1 MLRDP
6 RSLMNFSSQP
16 PHPDADAP
24 HELEFTSQAASWMNL
39 ILEKDPALPFSEARC
54 ERRSQGSRQRRDLTL
69 FGRDGG
75 VRVTGEVKLPYQK
88 DGGTPYHSAVVRD
101 ARIKARRAGAR
112 FFFTW
117 NVNECVL
124 WDAES
129 DGEGPGAGQ
138 SYQSWQVATV
148 TKPSHLTLPATQD
161 AIKQWLGLFLHQLGR
176 IVRGHAQVGFK
187 APDERFIDALESA
200 LSLPIRLTF
209 EELTARHAQ
218 PRQRAE
224 LERWLR
230 DEQGWTLSADPDHI
244 RETLERAAQFAGY
257 ALINKLVFYEA
268 LLKRYGAQLHKL
280 TAPAHLNTG
289 DALRLH
295 LEGFFAD
302 ARRVTEDY
310 ETVFGADHTAVGNRI
325 PFYADA
331 AVPYWRTLIEQIHEF
346 DFSKLD
352 YEIIGGIFERLI
364 APEERHKYGQF
375 YTRAEVV
382 DLINSFCIR
391 DGAETVLDPAC
402 GGGTFLVRAYARKR
416 ELQPGRGHDRL
427 LAELYGVD
435 VSHFAT
441 HLTTVNLATRDL
453 IQAENYPRVARADFF
468 DVRAHQRFLRLP
480 QRVQSKGL
488 GKIQQ
493 RDIEIPPLDAVIG
506 NPPYVRQEDIKSDK
520 PKRGGQPLPSTKEF
534 YRQLVKREN
543 GAELSGRSDLHC
555 YFWPH
560 AATFLKPDGW
570 LCLLTSS
577 QWLDVEYGF
586 RLQGWMLARFKIV
599 AVFESLD
606 EPWFV
611 GARVAT
617 AATVLQRCDDAR
629 ERADNVVRF
638 VQLRRPIGEILAH
651 DGTTAGA
658 VRAADAFRDEI
669 LSLADNAGN
678 ARYRVRRVRQGEL
691 LADGIRLGQ
700 LMRKAGAADEGDN
713 EREVVMQ
720 SECRHYPV
728 SSFPRKRES
737 NASPPRR
744 LDSGIRAGMTVD
756 GDHSHFRTTEREP
769 PDSTLIAGAYYG
781 GKWGIHLRAPDLWFK
796 WLDRFRDR
804 LAPLGEIAEV
814 RRGITSGKD
823 EFFFPRDASAD
834 GLDEISDPVTFER
847 EFGVPRQQ
855 VESGAVRLVRCG
867 EGRGE
872 IRPIEARY
880 LEPEAHSLMEVKG
893 YTVQPRDCARLI
905 LLVGESRQAL
915 QGTCALKYIEWG
927 EANGW
932 HQGATCTA
940 RANAERGWY
949 DLTGHERATALWP
962 KERQYRHIAPANP
975 MRLIANCR
983 LYEIYPSGERDDVD
997 LWGGILNSSWTLLS
1011 SLQYGRPVGNE
1022 GNWSTMVVDA
1032 NLMLV
1037 PDPGTA
1043 SPQSIWRVTQAF
1055 QTLKQRP
1062 ALQFLPEQR
1071 LRQMAYRKGGREA
1084 GLADLSDQCELDMED
1099 RRELDDAVLGLLGV
1113 VNPRERLELRQRLY
1127 AWLREFFEHAR
1138 QKEEKAIAN
1147 KNKAKRKSAAT
1158 PDEIAAQ
1165 VLADIRDRFG
1175 HLLRPYAEFVDLT
1188 RPYDTFDLP
1197 VQGTAEV
1204 HHDLFNHQSGGVRF
1218 LRGRKQL
1225 ALVPAR
1231 SLEQAALVAL
1241 VATHGARGLV
1251 RAPLAADE
1259 CARLHRRYQAF
1270 LDDRAGRVRQL
1281 VEERTS
1287 DPELQERVIRAV
1299 LARMTGDLHSD

>member
-1 MLRDP
+1 
-6 RSLMNFSSQP
+6 MNSGSQA
-16 PHPDADAP
+16 PHPDADTP

-54 ERRSQGSRQRRDLTL
+54 ERRSQGSQQRRDLTL
-69 FGRDGG
+69 LGRDGG
-75 VRVTGEVKLPYQK
+75 VLVTGEVKLPYQK
-88 DGGTPYHSAVVRD
+88 DGGTPYHRTVVRD
-101 ARIKARRAGAR
+101 ARAKAQRAGAR

-129 DGEGPGAGQ
+129 GGDRPDAGQ
-138 SYQSWQVATV
+138 SYQSWPVATV

-161 AIKQWLGLFLHQLGR
+161 AIKQWLGLFLHALGR

-224 LERWLR
+224 LERWMR
-230 DEQGWTLSADPDHI
+230 DEQGWTLGADPDHV

-257 ALINKLVFYEA
+257 ALVNKLVFYEA

-280 TAPAHLNTG
+280 TAPAHLETG

-325 PFYADA
+325 PFYADS

-352 YEIIGGIFERLI
+352 YEVIGSIFERLI
-364 APEERHKYGQF
+364 SPEERHKYGQF

-382 DLINSFCIR
+382 DLMNSFCIR

-441 HLTTVNLATRDL
+441 HLTTINLATRDL

-506 NPPYVRQEDIKSDK
+506 NPPYVRQEDIQSDK
-520 PKRGGQPLPSTKEF
+520 PKSGGQPSPGTKEF
-534 YRQLVKREN
+534 YRQRVKQES
-543 GAELSGRSDLHC
+543 GADLSGRSDLHC

-586 RLQGWMLARFKIV
+586 RLQSWMLARFKIV

-617 AATVLQRCDDAR
+617 TATLLQRCDDSQ
-629 ERADNVVRF
+629 ERADNFARF

-658 VRAADAFRDEI
+658 VRVADAFRDEI
-669 LSLADNAGN
+669 LNLTENAGN
-678 ARYRVRRVRQGEL
+678 ERYRVRRVRQGEL
-691 LADGIRLGQ
+691 LAEGIRLGQ

-713 EREVVMQ
+713 E
-720 SECRHYPV
+720 P
-728 SSFPRKRES
+728 
-737 NASPPRR
+737 
-744 LDSGIRAGMTVD
+744 
-756 GDHSHFRTTEREP
+756 EP
-769 PDSTLIAGAYYG
+769 PDSTLTAGAYYG
-781 GKWGIHLRAPDLWFK
+781 GKWGIHLRAPDLWFE

-834 GLDEISDPVTFER
+834 GLGEISDPVTFEQA
-847 EFGVPRQQ
+847 FGVPRPQ
-855 VESGAVRLVRCG
+855 VESGAVKLVRCG

-880 LEPEAHSLMEVKG
+880 LEPEVHSLMEVKG
-893 YTVQPRDCARLI
+893 YTVRPRDCARLI
-905 LLVGESRQAL
+905 LLVGEPRQAL
-915 QGTCALKYIEWG
+915 QGTYALKYIEWG

-932 HQGATCTA
+932 HQGSTCAA

-949 DLTGHERATALWP
+949 DLTGHARGAMFWP
-962 KERQYRHIAPANP
+962 MAQQYKHAIARNDHD
-975 MRLIANCR
+975 LIANHN
-983 LYEIYPSGERDDVD
+983 LFDVSD
-997 LWGGILNSSWTLLS
+997 HEGDHDCLAGVLNSSVVVLS
-1011 SLQYGRPVGNE
+1011 KFLFGRPVGVE
-1022 GNWSTMVVDA
+1022 GNLKTEVVDVKM
-1032 NLMLV
+1032 MLV
-1037 PDPGTA
+1037 PNPRTGDISA
-1043 SPQSIWRVTQAF
+1043 RRRVALAF
-1055 QTLKQRP
+1055 QALKQRP
-1062 ALQFLPEQR
+1062 TLQFLPEQR
-1071 LRQMAYRKGGREA
+1071 LRQMAYRKNGREA
-1084 GLADLSDQCELDMED
+1084 ALAELSDQCELDMAD
-1099 RRELDDAVLGLLGV
+1099 RRELDDAVLELLGV
-1113 VNPRERLELRQRLY
+1113 ANPRERLELRQCLY
-1127 AWLREFFEHAR
+1127 AYLREFFEHAR

-1147 KNKAKRKSAAT
+1147 KNKAKRRSAAT

-1204 HHDLFNHQSGGVRF
+1204 HHDLFSDQGGVRF
-1218 LRGRKQL
+1218 MRGRKQI

-1231 SLEQAALVAL
+1231 SLEQATLVAL
-1241 VATHGARGLV
+1241 VATRGARGLV
-1251 RAPLAADE
+1251 RAPLAADD

-1270 LDDRAGRVRQL
+1270 LDDRAQRIRQL
-1281 VEERTS
+1281 VEERTG

-1299 LARMTGDLHSD
+1299 LARMTGDPDSG

>member
-1 MLRDP
+1 MTSP
-6 RSLMNFSSQP
+6 AT
-16 PHPDADAP
+16 HPDTDAP
-24 HELEFTSQAASWMNL
+24 HELEFTGQAASWMNL

-54 ERRSQGSRQRRDLTL
+54 ERRSQGSQQRRDLTL
-69 FGRDGG
+69 LGRDGG

-129 DGEGPGAGQ
+129 DGDGPGAGQ
-138 SYQSWQVATV
+138 CYQSWQVATV

-176 IVRGHAQVGFK
+176 IVRGHAHVGFK

-200 LSLPIRLTF
+200 LSLPIRLAF
-209 EELTARHAQ
+209 EELTARHAN

-224 LERWLR
+224 LERWMR

-257 ALINKLVFYEA
+257 ALVNKLVFYEA

-280 TAPAHLNTG
+280 TAPAHLDTG

-310 ETVFGADHTAVGNRI
+310 ETVFGADHTAVGHRI

-331 AVPYWRTLIEQIHEF
+331 AVPYWRTLIEQIHDF

-441 HLTTVNLATRDL
+441 HLTTINLATRDL

-493 RDIEIPPLDAVIG
+493 RDIDIPPLDAVIG

-520 PKRGGQPLPSTKEF
+520 PKRGGQPLPGTKEF
-534 YRQLVKREN
+534 YRQLVKRES

-617 AATVLQRCDDAR
+617 TATVLQRCADSQER
-629 ERADNVVRF
+629 EDHIVRF

-669 LSLADNAGN
+669 LNLTDNAGN
-678 ARYRVRRVRQGEL
+678 ERYRVRRVRQGEL
-691 LADGIRLGQ
+691 LAEGIRLGQ

-713 EREVVMQ
+713 E
-720 SECRHYPV
+720 P
-728 SSFPRKRES
+728 
-737 NASPPRR
+737 
-744 LDSGIRAGMTVD
+744 
-756 GDHSHFRTTEREP
+756 EP
-769 PDSTLIAGAYYG
+769 PDSTLTAGAYYG
-781 GKWGIHLRAPDLWFK
+781 GKWGIHLRAPDLWFE

-804 LAPLGEIAEV
+804 LAPLGEIAV
-814 RRGITSGKD
+814 IRRGVTSGKD

-834 GLDEISDPVTFER
+834 GLGGISDPVTFER
-847 EFGVPRQQ
+847 EYGVSRQR
-855 VESGAVRLVRCG
+855 VESGEVKLVRCG

-872 IRPIEARY
+872 IRPIESRY
-880 LEPEAHSLMEVKG
+880 LEPEVHSLMEVKG
-893 YTVQPRDCARLI
+893 YTVRPQDCARLI

-915 QGTCALKYIEWG
+915 QGTYALKYIEWG

-932 HQGATCTA
+932 HKGATCAA

-949 DLTGHERATALWP
+949 DLTGHARGAMFWP
-962 KERQYRHIAPANP
+962 MAQQYKHAIARNDHD
-975 MRLIANCR
+975 LIANHN
-983 LYEIYPSGERDDVD
+983 LFDVSD
-997 LWGGILNSSWTLLS
+997 HEGDHDCLAGVLNSSVVVLS
-1011 SLQYGRPVGNE
+1011 KFLFGRPVGVE
-1022 GNWSTMVVDA
+1022 GNLKTEVVDVKM
-1032 NLMLV
+1032 MLV
-1037 PDPGTA
+1037 PNPRTGDISA
-1043 SPQSIWRVTQAF
+1043 RRRVALAF
-1055 QTLKQRP
+1055 QALKQRP

-1084 GLADLSDQCELDMED
+1084 ALAELSDQCELDMED
-1099 RRELDDAVLGLLGV
+1099 RRELDDAVLELLGIA
-1113 VNPRERLELRQRLY
+1113 NPRERLELRQRLY
-1127 AWLREFFEHAR
+1127 AYLREFFEYAR

-1197 VQGTAEV
+1197 TQGASEV
-1204 HHDLFNHQSGGVRF
+1204 HHDLFSDQGGVRF
-1218 LRGRKQL
+1218 VRGRKQI

-1231 SLEQAALVAL
+1231 SLEQATLIAL

-1251 RAPLAADE
+1251 RAPLAADD

-1270 LDDRAGRVRQL
+1270 LDDRAQRIRQL
-1281 VEERTS
+1281 VEERTG
-1287 DPELQERVIRAV
+1287 DAELQTRIIEAV
-1299 LARMTGDLHSD
+1299 FEAITRQE

>member
-1 MLRDP
+1 MTP
-6 RSLMNFSSQP
+6 TP
-16 PHPDADAP
+16 TGYHPDADAP
-24 HELEFTSQAASWMNL
+24 HELEFTTLMASWMNL
-39 ILEKDPALPFSEARC
+39 ILDKDSGLPFAETRC
-54 ERRSQGSRQRRDLTL
+54 ERRSQGSQQRRDLTL
-69 FGRDGG
+69 LGPDGG
-75 VRVTGEVKLPYQK
+75 VLVTGEVKLPYQK

-101 ARIKARRAGAR
+101 ARAKAQRAGAR

-124 WDAES
+124 WDTES
-129 DGEGPGAGQ
+129 VSDRPGAGQ
-138 SYQSWQVATV
+138 CYQSWPVAAI

-161 AIKQWLGLFLHQLGR
+161 AIKQWLGLFLHELGR
-176 IVRGHAQVGFK
+176 ILRGHAQVGFK

-209 EELTARHAQ
+209 EELTARHAN

-224 LERWLR
+224 LERWMR
-230 DEQGWTLSADPDHI
+230 DEQGWTLGADPDHV

-257 ALINKLVFYEA
+257 ALVNKLVFYEA

-280 TAPAHLNTG
+280 TAPAHLDTG

-325 PFYADA
+325 PFYADL
-331 AVPYWRTLIEQIHEF
+331 AVPYWGALIEQIHEF

-352 YEIIGGIFERLI
+352 YEVIGGIFERLI

-391 DGAETVLDPAC
+391 DGGETVMDPAC

-468 DVRAHQRFLRLP
+468 DVRAQQRFLRLP

-520 PKRGGQPLPSTKEF
+520 PKSGGQPSPGTKEF
-534 YRQLVKREN
+534 YRQRVKQES
-543 GAELSGRSDLHC
+543 GADLSGRSDLHC

-629 ERADNVVRF
+629 ERADNFVRF
-638 VQLRRPIGEILAH
+638 VQLRHPIGEILAH

-678 ARYRVRRVRQGEL
+678 ERYRARRVRQGEL
-691 LADGIRLGQ
+691 LAEGIRLGQ
-700 LMRKAGAADEGDN
+700 LMRKASEADEGDDA
-713 EREVVMQ
+713 RE
-720 SECRHYPV
+720 
-728 SSFPRKRES
+728 
-737 NASPPRR
+737 A
-744 LDSGIRAGMTVD
+744 
-756 GDHSHFRTTEREP
+756 

-781 GKWGIHLRAPDLWFK
+781 GKWGIHLRAPDLWFE

-804 LAPLGEIAEV
+804 LVPLGEIAVV

-823 EFFFPRDASAD
+823 DFFFPRDASAD
-834 GLDEISDPVTFER
+834 CLGEISDPVTFEQA
-847 EFGVPRQQ
+847 FGVPRQR
-855 VESGAVRLVRCG
+855 VESGAVKLVRCG

-872 IRPIEARY
+872 IRPIESCY
-880 LEPEAHSLMEVKG
+880 LEPEVHSLMEVKG
-893 YTVQPRDCARLI
+893 YTVRLQDCVRLI
-905 LLVGESRQAL
+905 LLVGETRPAL
-915 QGTCALKYIEWG
+915 QGTYALKYIEWG

-932 HQGATCTA
+932 HKGATCAA

-949 DLTGHERATALWP
+949 DLTGHARGAMFWP
-962 KERQYRHIAPANP
+962 MAQQYKHAIARNDHQ
-975 MRLIANCR
+975 LIANHN
-983 LYEIYPSGERDDVD
+983 LFDVSD
-997 LWGGILNSSWTLLS
+997 RESDHDCLAGVLNSSVVVLS
-1011 SLQYGRPVGNE
+1011 KFLFGRPVGVE
-1022 GNWSTMVVDA
+1022 GNLKTEVVDVKM
-1032 NLMLV
+1032 MLV
-1037 PDPGTA
+1037 PNPRAGDISA
-1043 SPQSIWRVTQAF
+1043 RRRVALAF
-1055 QTLKQRP
+1055 QALKQRP
-1062 ALQFLPEQR
+1062 ALQFLPERR
-1071 LRQMAYRKGGREA
+1071 LRQMAYRKSGREA
-1084 GLADLSDQCELDMED
+1084 ALADLSDQCELDMED
-1099 RRELDDAVLGLLGV
+1099 RRELDDAVLELLGV
-1113 VNPRERLELRQRLY
+1113 ANPRERLELRQRLY

-1147 KNKAKRKSAAT
+1147 KNKAKRKLAAT
-1158 PDEIAAQ
+1158 PNEIAAQ

-1175 HLLRPYAEFVDLT
+1175 HLLRPYAEFVDLN
-1188 RPYDTFDLP
+1188 RPYDTFELP
-1197 VQGTAEV
+1197 VQGAAQT
-1204 HHDLFNHQSGGVRF
+1204 HDDLFAAQGGVRF
-1218 LRGRKQL
+1218 MQGRKQI
-1225 ALVPAR
+1225 ALVPTR
-1231 SLEQAALVAL
+1231 NPEQATLVAL
-1241 VATHGARGLV
+1241 VAAHGARGLV
-1251 RAPLAADE
+1251 RIPLAADD
-1259 CARLHRRYQAF
+1259 CARLQRRYQAF

-1281 VEERTS
+1281 VEERTG
-1287 DPELQERVIRAV
+1287 DTELQERVVEGV
-1299 LARMTGDLHSD
+1299 LELIAREVNT